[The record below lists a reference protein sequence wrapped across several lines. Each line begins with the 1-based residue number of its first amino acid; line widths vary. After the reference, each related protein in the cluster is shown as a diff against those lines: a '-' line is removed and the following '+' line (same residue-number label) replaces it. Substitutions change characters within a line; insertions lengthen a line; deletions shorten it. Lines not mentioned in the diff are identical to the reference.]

1 MMMNKMREIYGVVNM
16 ILFPEDE
23 DPEMLS
29 LELFSSFAKAKERS
43 EEIIKEFIDDYG
55 EDYIEHATKKNP
67 VAVMGNGDV
76 TGYVVEKKN
85 TGYNIKKEEKF
96 SRNFVKTKK

>member
-67 VAVMGNGDV
+67 VYKCNRS
-76 TGYVVEKKN
+76 
-85 TGYNIKKEEKF
+85 I
-96 SRNFVKTKK
+96 SRSSRYDPAGI

>member
-55 EDYIEHATKKNP
+55 EHATKKNP

-76 TGYVVEKKN
+76 TGYV
-85 TGYNIKKEEKF
+85 YI
-96 SRNFVKTKK
+96 VKTHAL

>member
-43 EEIIKEFIDDYG
+43 EEIIKELKLPTPIRCD
-55 EDYIEHATKKNP
+55 
-67 VAVMGNGDV
+67 
-76 TGYVVEKKN
+76 
-85 TGYNIKKEEKF
+85 
-96 SRNFVKTKK
+96 

>member
-16 ILFPEDE
+16 ILFPE
-23 DPEMLS
+23 MLS
-29 LELFSSFAKAKERS
+29 LDLFSSFSKAKESS
-43 EEIIKEFIDDYG
+43 EVLIKEFIDDYG

-76 TGYVVEKKN
+76 TGYV
-85 TGYNIKKEEKF
+85 YI
-96 SRNFVKTKK
+96 VKTHAL

>member
-29 LELFSSFAKAKERS
+29 LELFSKAIERS

-76 TGYVVEKKN
+76 TGYV
-85 TGYNIKKEEKF
+85 YI
-96 SRNFVKTKK
+96 VKTHAL

>member
-43 EEIIKEFIDDYG
+43 EEIIKEFI
-55 EDYIEHATKKNP
+55 EHATKKNP

-76 TGYVVEKKN
+76 TGYV
-85 TGYNIKKEEKF
+85 YI
-96 SRNFVKTKK
+96 VKTHAL

>member
-43 EEIIKEFIDDYG
+43 EEIIFFIVYYLS
-55 EDYIEHATKKNP
+55 EYLIVFPYRHCF
-67 VAVMGNGDV
+67 
-76 TGYVVEKKN
+76 Y
-85 TGYNIKKEEKF
+85 
-96 SRNFVKTKK
+96 

>member
-43 EEIIKEFIDDYG
+43 EEIRQ
-55 EDYIEHATKKNP
+55 AL
-67 VAVMGNGDV
+67 
-76 TGYVVEKKN
+76 YVDGGTE
-85 TGYNIKKEEKF
+85 
-96 SRNFVKTKK
+96 R

>member
-1 MMMNKMREIYGVVNM
+1 MMNKMREIYGVVNM

-55 EDYIEHATKKNP
+55 EDYL
-67 VAVMGNGDV
+67 
-76 TGYVVEKKN
+76 
-85 TGYNIKKEEKF
+85 
-96 SRNFVKTKK
+96 

>member
-1 MMMNKMREIYGVVNM
+1 MMNKMREIYGVVNM

-43 EEIIKEFIDDYG
+43 EEIIKEFPESQDTAGFLD
-55 EDYIEHATKKNP
+55 ARK
-67 VAVMGNGDV
+67 
-76 TGYVVEKKN
+76 
-85 TGYNIKKEEKF
+85 IKLWRFKI
-96 SRNFVKTKK
+96 

>member
-16 ILFPEDE
+16 ILFP
-23 DPEMLS
+23 
-29 LELFSSFAKAKERS
+29 SFAKAKERS

-76 TGYVVEKKN
+76 TGYV
-85 TGYNIKKEEKF
+85 YI
-96 SRNFVKTKK
+96 VKTHAL

>member
-29 LELFSSFAKAKERS
+29 LELFSSFAKAKERMIMVK
-43 EEIIKEFIDDYG
+43 IILSMLQRKIQ
-55 EDYIEHATKKNP
+55 
-67 VAVMGNGDV
+67 
-76 TGYVVEKKN
+76 
-85 TGYNIKKEEKF
+85 
-96 SRNFVKTKK
+96 

>member
-1 MMMNKMREIYGVVNM
+1 MMNKMREIYGVVNM

-43 EEIIKEFIDDYG
+43 EEIIKEFI
-55 EDYIEHATKKNP
+55 
-67 VAVMGNGDV
+67 
-76 TGYVVEKKN
+76 
-85 TGYNIKKEEKF
+85 
-96 SRNFVKTKK
+96 

>member
-55 EDYIEHATKKNP
+55 EDYIEHATKNNP

-76 TGYVVEKKN
+76 TGYV
-85 TGYNIKKEEKF
+85 YI
-96 SRNFVKTKK
+96 VKTHAL

>member
-23 DPEMLS
+23 DP
-29 LELFSSFAKAKERS
+29 
-43 EEIIKEFIDDYG
+43 G

-76 TGYVVEKKN
+76 TGYV
-85 TGYNIKKEEKF
+85 YI
-96 SRNFVKTKK
+96 VKTHAL

>member
-16 ILFPEDE
+16 ILFP
-23 DPEMLS
+23 
-29 LELFSSFAKAKERS
+29 
-43 EEIIKEFIDDYG
+43 

-76 TGYVVEKKN
+76 TGYV
-85 TGYNIKKEEKF
+85 YI
-96 SRNFVKTKK
+96 VKTHAL

>member
-29 LELFSSFAKAKERS
+29 LELFSSFAKAKE
-43 EEIIKEFIDDYG
+43 IIKEFIDDYG

-76 TGYVVEKKN
+76 TGYV
-85 TGYNIKKEEKF
+85 YI
-96 SRNFVKTKK
+96 VKTHAL

>member
-43 EEIIKEFIDDYG
+43 EEIIKEFIDDY
-55 EDYIEHATKKNP
+55 IEHATKKNP

-76 TGYVVEKKN
+76 TGYV
-85 TGYNIKKEEKF
+85 YI
-96 SRNFVKTKK
+96 VKTHAL

>member
-29 LELFSSFAKAKERS
+29 LELLLRRL
-43 EEIIKEFIDDYG
+43 
-55 EDYIEHATKKNP
+55 
-67 VAVMGNGDV
+67 
-76 TGYVVEKKN
+76 
-85 TGYNIKKEEKF
+85 KKEA
-96 SRNFVKTKK
+96 KK

>member
-1 MMMNKMREIYGVVNM
+1 
-16 ILFPEDE
+16 
-23 DPEMLS
+23 MLS

-76 TGYVVEKKN
+76 TGYVYIEEQILYLEKSN
-85 TGYNIKKEEKF
+85 LRSNQ
-96 SRNFVKTKK
+96 

>member
-43 EEIIKEFIDDYG
+43 EEIIKEFIDDPVTSPFPMT
-55 EDYIEHATKKNP
+55 ATGFFF
-67 VAVMGNGDV
+67 VACS
-76 TGYVVEKKN
+76 
-85 TGYNIKKEEKF
+85 I
-96 SRNFVKTKK
+96 

>member
-55 EDYIEHATKKNP
+55 EDYK
-67 VAVMGNGDV
+67 
-76 TGYVVEKKN
+76 EKSSSSHGKW
-85 TGYNIKKEEKF
+85 
-96 SRNFVKTKK
+96 

>member
-29 LELFSSFAKAKERS
+29 L
-43 EEIIKEFIDDYG
+43 IKEFIDDYG

-76 TGYVVEKKN
+76 TGYV
-85 TGYNIKKEEKF
+85 YI
-96 SRNFVKTKK
+96 VKTHAL